1 MVWSHIYIW
10 THILL
15 HFFSEIVPA
24 MMIIDVKLST
34 QLKTAN
40 PAAKNPFADQPNPF
54 QVTILSETYIF
65 QPNSKLTE
73 QCCNTGSSSNFKSRV
88 GIFLAA
94 TKLMYQGDCTP
105 ANRKFEAIRL

>member
-1 MVWSHIYIW
+1 MDPMAGGATGARPKNAVESLLGEHSDLVNLDNLTQVWSHIYIW

-54 QVTILSETYIF
+54 QVTILSEISF
-65 QPNSKLTE
+65 NQILN
-73 QCCNTGSSSNFKSRV
+73 
-88 GIFLAA
+88 
-94 TKLMYQGDCTP
+94 
-105 ANRKFEAIRL
+105 